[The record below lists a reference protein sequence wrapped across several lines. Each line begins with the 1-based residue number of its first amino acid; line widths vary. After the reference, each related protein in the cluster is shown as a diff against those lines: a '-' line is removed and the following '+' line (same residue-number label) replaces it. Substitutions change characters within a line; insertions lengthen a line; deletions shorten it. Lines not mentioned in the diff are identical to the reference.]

1 MPCQKTMNAICEQD
15 HSESNQLLVDNLA
28 DNVKI
33 AKAAHSMN
41 QSISNKGI
49 IVYSSSHR
57 NPAFL
62 FPTQATERLGPVIA
76 TL

>member
-28 DNVKI
+28 DNVNI

-57 NPAFL
+57 NPASL